1 MGQGLEPLTAD
12 LCLSSRSQPPQLPSR
27 ADFFEQSKKRN
38 VFRASTATT
47 TTTKNTKAA
56 RAAAAQLQPQLLLSP
71 LRGPSTVTTTT
82 TLVRK
87 PLPAR
92 TWTKWHQTARPRTT
106 LTASGI
112 GCSVTRVPR
121 ATTTTT
127 TRVHRRPP
135 ARVTVTTT
143 GIRTWTNCQQRWPQQ
158 REQWQQKGHQG
169 DDDDD
174 TRSRSTILSSMLP
187 DFPSNAN
194 TMEFG

>member
-38 VFRASTATT
+38 VFKASTATT
-47 TTTKNTKAA
+47 TTTNTKTA
-56 RAAAAQLQPQLLLSP
+56 RAAAQLQPLLLSP
-71 LRGPSTVTTTT
+71 LRRPST
-82 TLVRK
+82 VRK

-92 TWTKWHQTARPRTT
+92 SWTKWHQTAPRT

-112 GCSVTRVPR
+112 GCSANTK
-121 ATTTTT
+121 ATKTTT

-135 ARVTVTTT
+135 AAARVTTTT
-143 GIRTWTNCQQRWPQQ
+143 GIRTWTCRQQKRRWPQQ
-158 REQWQQKGHQG
+158 AGGGQWQGQQGHQG
-169 DDDDD
+169 DDD
-174 TRSRSTILSSMLP
+174 TRSSTLSSMLS

>member
-38 VFRASTATT
+38 VFRASTAS

-56 RAAAAQLQPQLLLSP
+56 RAAQLQPQLLLSP
-71 LRGPSTVTTTT
+71 LRRPSTTTTT

-87 PLPAR
+87 SLPAR

-121 ATTTTT
+121 ATTRT

>member
-38 VFRASTATT
+38 VFKASTATT
-47 TTTKNTKAA
+47 TTTNRKAA
-56 RAAAAQLQPQLLLSP
+56 TAAQLQPLLLSP
-71 LRGPSTVTTTT
+71 LRGRRPSTATT
-82 TLVRK
+82 VRK

-92 TWTKWHQTARPRTT
+92 TWTKWHQTAPRTT

-112 GCSVTRVPR
+112 GCSVATTK

-135 ARVTVTTT
+135 AEARVTTTT
-143 GIRTWTNCQQRWPQQ
+143 GIRTWTCRQKRRWQQQPGAGG
-158 REQWQQKGHQG
+158 QWQEQQGHQG
-169 DDDDD
+169 DDD
-174 TRSRSTILSSMLP
+174 TRSITLSSMLP

>member
-27 ADFFEQSKKRN
+27 ADFFEKSKKRN
-38 VFRASTATT
+38 VFKASTATT
-47 TTTKNTKAA
+47 TTTTNTKAA
-56 RAAAAQLQPQLLLSP
+56 RAAAQLQPLLLSP
-71 LRGPSTVTTTT
+71 LRGRRPST
-82 TLVRK
+82 VRK

-92 TWTKWHQTARPRTT
+92 SWTKWHQTAPRT

-112 GCSVTRVPR
+112 GCSANTK

-127 TRVHRRPP
+127 TKVHRRPP
-135 ARVTVTTT
+135 AAARVTTTT
-143 GIRTWTNCQQRWPQQ
+143 GIRTWTCRQQKRRWPQQ
-158 REQWQQKGHQG
+158 ARGGQWQGQQGHQG
-169 DDDDD
+169 DDD
-174 TRSRSTILSSMLP
+174 TRSSTLSSMLS

>member
-47 TTTKNTKAA
+47 TTTTNTKAA
-56 RAAAAQLQPQLLLSP
+56 RAAAAQLQPLLLSP
-71 LRGPSTVTTTT
+71 LRGRRPSTATT
-82 TLVRK
+82 VRK

-92 TWTKWHQTARPRTT
+92 TWTKWHQTAPRTT

-112 GCSVTRVPR
+112 GCSVARTK
-121 ATTTTT
+121 ATTTT

-135 ARVTVTTT
+135 VAARVTTTT
-143 GIRTWTNCQQRWPQQ
+143 GIRTWTCRQKRRWPQQ
-158 REQWQQKGHQG
+158 AGAGGQWQGQQGHQG
-169 DDDDD
+169 DDD
-174 TRSRSTILSSMLP
+174 TRSITLSSMLP